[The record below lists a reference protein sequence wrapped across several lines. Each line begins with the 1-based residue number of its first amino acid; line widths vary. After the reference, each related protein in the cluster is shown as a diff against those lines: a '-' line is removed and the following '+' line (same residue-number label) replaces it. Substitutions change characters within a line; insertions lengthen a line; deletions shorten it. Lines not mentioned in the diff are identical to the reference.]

1 MLQPIAAI
9 VLGCVTGFAILVPF
23 GGMRTP
29 STSSGATIYSCDV
42 MGCKVV
48 RQR

>member
-1 MLQPIAAI
+1 MFQPLSAI
-9 VLGCVTGFAILVPF
+9 VLGCAIGFAIVVPF
-23 GGMRTP
+23 GGMRAP